1 MEEKIVKKKTNSK
14 DTTIQAI
21 IKQLVSD
28 IQGAPYPY
36 TISSELYTIWYEHA
50 QLIAVQALE
59 YLNESGLEDK
69 DKK

>member
-21 IKQLVSD
+21 IRQLVSD

-36 TISSELYTIWYEHA
+36 TVSSELYTIWYEHA

>member
-1 MEEKIVKKKTNSK
+1 MEEKIVKKKTNFK

-21 IKQLVSD
+21 IRQLVSD

-36 TISSELYTIWYEHA
+36 TVSSELYTIWYEHA

>member
-21 IKQLVSD
+21 IRQLVSD

>member
-1 MEEKIVKKKTNSK
+1 MKKKNTSQDN
-14 DTTIQAI
+14 TIQAI
-21 IKQLVSD
+21 IRQLVSD

-69 DKK
+69 DKEK